1 MKPILTLIAALLLC
15 STTAAMEDMQPY
27 GIQIIVWDTDGNR
40 EADVPVTFTYE
51 GMAKTLYTAEDG
63 TTSFA
68 THNFGEVPDGAHIS
82 VSCKYGAKD
91 VPIDYEYGATGV
103 TFNEPS
109 QSAAIAALTAMGFAV
124 VIALGGGR
132 YLLKRKKKDEP

>member
-1 MKPILTLIAALLLC
+1 MKPIHLILAALLLC

-82 VSCKYGAKD
+82 VSCKYGATAEAVNYK
-91 VPIDYEYGATGV
+91 YGATGI

-109 QSAAIAALTAMGFAV
+109 QAAAIAALTAMGFAV

-132 YLLKRKKKDEP
+132 YLLKRKKP